1 MGTSTQ
7 TEGGTG
13 MNAFEAFLV
22 GGVVGAAVG
31 IAIYHY
37 GLSTLHTKLDEL
49 IAYVK
54 AKAPQ

>member
-1 MGTSTQ
+1 
-7 TEGGTG
+7 

-31 IAIYHY
+31 IAVYHY